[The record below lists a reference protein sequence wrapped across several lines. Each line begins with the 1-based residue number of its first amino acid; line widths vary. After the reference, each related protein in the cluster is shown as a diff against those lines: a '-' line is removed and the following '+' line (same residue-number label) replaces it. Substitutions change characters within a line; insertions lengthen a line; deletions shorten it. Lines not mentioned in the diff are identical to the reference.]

1 MSINVILA
9 DDHTLVREGIVS
21 LLRNEE
27 DIRIL
32 GQADNG
38 RDILQIAKTTQP
50 DVVVLDVAMPDL
62 NGIDATR
69 QVLKICP
76 AVRVVG
82 LSMHSDGSYIRKM
95 VDAGALGYVLKNSAF
110 RELANAIRT
119 VHKGRRYFS
128 SGLDYQPPSHARKST
143 PRELTLR
150 EREVLQLIAE
160 GRRTSEV
167 AEQLHISV
175 KTVETHRKRI
185 MDKLQL
191 DNVAG
196 LVKYAL
202 REGII
207 TLNE

>member
-1 MSINVILA
+1 
-9 DDHTLVREGIVS
+9 
-21 LLRNEE
+21 
-27 DIRIL
+27 
-32 GQADNG
+32 
-38 RDILQIAKTTQP
+38 
-50 DVVVLDVAMPDL
+50 
-62 NGIDATR
+62 
-69 QVLKICP
+69 
-76 AVRVVG
+76 
-82 LSMHSDGSYIRKM
+82 

-128 SGLDYQPPSHARKST
+128 SGLDYVPPTVNRRST
-143 PRELTLR
+143 TRDLTLR

-160 GRRTSEV
+160 GYKTSEV
-167 AEQLHISV
+167 AEHLHISV

-185 MDKLQL
+185 MDKLHL
-191 DNVAG
+191 DNIAG